1 MSVYSSLATQIVD
14 FGTTKSNPRTEKI
27 TKITIH
33 HMAVVG
39 ADAATVAKGHRDG
52 SQQASAN
59 YYIGNDGTICGG
71 VSEDR
76 RAWTSSSS
84 WNDQKAITFE
94 VANCKGS
101 PNWEISDAAYRS
113 TIALAADICKRY
125 GITPHF
131 TGDKNGSLT
140 IHCFFAATA
149 CPGDYLKGLHQN
161 GTIEK
166 DIKKAMGETTG
177 EKKIWDFLK
186 ERIGNDFGVAGMM
199 GNLQAES
206 GLRSNNLQNSF
217 EKTLGMT
224 DEQYTTAVDVGS
236 YKNFVMDSAGYG
248 LAQWTYSSRKQNL
261 LTFRNAAGT
270 SIGDLGMQ
278 LGFLWKELTE
288 NYKGVLSGLKAARS
302 VREASDIVL
311 TQFEKPADQSESVRA
326 KRASYGQVFY
336 DRYAGFSPYVVRVT
350 ADVLNVREKPT
361 TDSAIVQE
369 VYKGSAYTIV
379 QEQGGWGFLKSG
391 VGWICLQYTERV

>member
-14 FGTTKSNPRTEKI
+14 FGTTKSNPRTEKVS
-27 TKITIH
+27 KITIH

-59 YYIGNDGTICGG
+59 YYIGNDGKIVGG

-94 VANCKGS
+94 VANCKGE

-125 GITPHF
+125 GISPHF
-131 TGDKNGSLT
+131 TGDQNGSLT

-149 CPGDYLKGLHQN
+149 CPGNYLKGLHQN

-224 DEQYTTAVDVGS
+224 DEQYTSAVDNGS

-270 SIGDLGMQ
+270 SIGDLSMQ

-288 NYKGVLSGLKAARS
+288 NYKGVLSGLRAARS

-336 DRYAGFSPYVVRVT
+336 DRYAVFSPYVVRVT

-379 QEQGGWGFLKSG
+379 QEQDGWGFLKSG
-391 VGWICLQYTERV
+391 VGWICLSYTERV

>member
-1 MSVYSSLATQIVD
+1 MFQ
-14 FGTTKSNPRTEKI
+14 
-27 TKITIH
+27 
-33 HMAVVG
+33 
-39 ADAATVAKGHRDG
+39 
-52 SQQASAN
+52 
-59 YYIGNDGTICGG
+59 
-71 VSEDR
+71 
-76 RAWTSSSS
+76 
-84 WNDQKAITFE
+84 
-94 VANCKGS
+94 
-101 PNWEISDAAYRS
+101 
-113 TIALAADICKRY
+113 
-125 GITPHF
+125 
-131 TGDKNGSLT
+131 
-140 IHCFFAATA
+140 ATA
-149 CPGDYLKGLHQN
+149 CPGAYLWVLHQN

-186 ERIGNDFGVAGMM
+186 ERIGNDYGVAGMM

-206 GLRSNNLQNSF
+206 GLRSNNLQNSY

-224 DEQYTTAVDVGS
+224 DEQYTNAVDVGS

-288 NYKGVLSGLKAARS
+288 NYKGVLSCLRAARS

>member
-1 MSVYSSLATQIVD
+1 MIFSPLTNEIVD

-39 ADAATVAKGHRDG
+39 ADAVTVAKGHRDG

-59 YYIGNDGTICGG
+59 YYIGNDGKIVGG

-161 GTIEK
+161 GKIEK

-186 ERIGNDFGVAGMM
+186 ERIGNDYGVAGMM

-288 NYKGVLSGLKAARS
+288 NYKGVLSGLRAARS

-311 TQFEKPADQSESVRA
+311 TQFEKPADQSESVMA

>member
-1 MSVYSSLATQIVD
+1 MSVFSNLANQIVD

-59 YYIGNDGTICGG
+59 YYIGNDGKIVGG

-76 RAWTSSSS
+76 RAWTSGSS

-186 ERIGNDFGVAGMM
+186 ERIGNDYGVAGMM

-206 GLRSNNLQNSF
+206 GLRSNNLQNSY

-288 NYKGVLSGLKAARS
+288 NYKGVLSGLRAARS